1 MIRYIILIIFLV
13 LSFVAIN
20 PQFDTEGVAIRNIDR
35 GSPAALAG
43 IEAPDNTIAPTKR
56 EIVQEI
62 NGVPITDRE
71 SYLEQINRLEA
82 NQSFTLRTDQG
93 GYRLE
98 APAENPSDIG
108 IVIYD
113 VPSNNIRKGLDLS
126 GGTRVILQPESAI
139 SPEDLELV
147 MDNIGERLNVFGL
160 SDIIVRSS
168 RDLAGND
175 FIVVEIAG
183 ANKQEVRELLGSQGF
198 FEARI
203 NNQTVFT
210 GGEDIVFV
218 CNQPECSGIDSRS
231 GGCQRSGDG
240 WFCPYSFSI
249 TLSGDAA
256 RNQATITNQLSVVS
270 DGAGGYLSSPLELYL
285 DGDLIDSLNIAS
297 DLKGRAVTD
306 ISISGSGEGASRELA
321 VNDALD
327 SMKQLQTILY
337 TGSLPVK
344 LNIVKMDAISPVL
357 GAAFVQNALLMALV
371 VILAVAIVIF
381 IKYREWLLSLPIV
394 VTMLSEGFIIL
405 GFASL
410 IGWNL
415 DLAAIAGILIAIG
428 TGVDDQI
435 VIIDEALNQKTDK
448 YRSWKDRIKSARFI
462 IIAAYATT
470 VVAMLP
476 LFFAGAGLLRG
487 FAFTTIIGVS
497 IGVFIT
503 RPAFATFIERNLKK
517 NDD

>member
-1 MIRYIILIIFLV
+1 MIRYIVLIIFLI
-13 LSFVAIN
+13 LSYVAIN

-35 GSPAALAG
+35 GSAAALAG
-43 IEAPDNTIAPTKR
+43 IEAPDNTVAPTKR
-56 EIVQEI
+56 EIIKEI
-62 NGVPITDRE
+62 NGVPVSNQE
-71 SYLEQINRLEA
+71 EYLAQINLLEA
-82 NQSFTLRTDQG
+82 NQSFTMRTDQG
-93 GYRLE
+93 AYRLS
-98 APAENPSDIG
+98 APEENPSNIG
-108 IVIYD
+108 VVTYA

-126 GGTRVILQPESAI
+126 GGTRVILEPETAI

-168 RDLAGND
+168 QDLAGKD

-218 CNQPECSGIDSRS
+218 CNQPECSGIDQRQ
-231 GGCQRSGDG
+231 GGCQGTGGS
-240 WFCPYSFSI
+240 WVCPYSFSI
-249 TLSGDAA
+249 TLSADAA
-256 RNQATITNQLSVVS
+256 RQQAAVTNQLSVLPS
-270 DGAGGYLSSPLELYL
+270 GSLSSPLDLYL
-285 DGDLIDSLNIAS
+285 DGELVDSLSIAS

-306 ISISGSGEGASRELA
+306 ISISGSGEGPSRDLA
-321 VNDALD
+321 VKDALD
-327 SMKQLQTILY
+327 SMKQLQTILV

-344 LNIVKMDAISPVL
+344 LNIVKMDSISPIL

-371 VILAVAIVIF
+371 VILAVAAVIF
-381 IKYREWLLSLPIV
+381 IKYREWLLSLPII

-405 GFASL
+405 GFASI

-435 VIIDEALNQKTDK
+435 VIIDEALSQKSDK
-448 YRSWKDRIKSARFI
+448 YRSWKDRIMSARFI
-462 IIAAYATT
+462 IMAAYATT

-487 FAFTTIIGVS
+487 FAFTTIVGVS

-503 RPAFATFIERNLKK
+503 RPAFATFIERNMKK
-517 NDD
+517 EE

>member
-1 MIRYIILIIFLV
+1 MIRYIVLIIFLV

-35 GSPAALAG
+35 GSAAALAG
-43 IEAPDNTIAPTKR
+43 IEAPDNAVAPTQR
-56 EIVQEI
+56 EVIQEV
-62 NGVPITDRE
+62 NGNPVTDRA
-71 SYLEQINRLEA
+71 SYLELINDLEA
-82 NQSFTLRTDQG
+82 NQSFTMRTDQG
-93 GYRLE
+93 AYRLE

-108 IVIYD
+108 VVIYD

-203 NNQTVFT
+203 NNQSVFT

-218 CNQPECSGIDSRS
+218 CNQPECSGIDSRT
-231 GGCQRSGDG
+231 GGCQGSSGS
-240 WFCPYSFSI
+240 WVCPYSFSI
-249 TLSGDAA
+249 TLSAEAA
-256 RNQATITNQLSVVS
+256 RNQATITNQLSVLPS
-270 DGAGGYLSSPLELYL
+270 GSLSSPLDLYL
-285 DGDLIDSLNIAS
+285 DGELVDSLSIAS

-306 ISISGSGEGASRELA
+306 ISISGSGEGASRDLA
-321 VNDALD
+321 VDDALD
-327 SMKQLQTILY
+327 SMKQLQTILV

-344 LNIVKMDAISPVL
+344 LDIVKMDAISPVL
-357 GAAFVQNALLMALV
+357 GAAFVKNALLMALV

-381 IKYREWLLSLPIV
+381 IKYRELLLSLPII

-448 YRSWKDRIKSARFI
+448 YRSWKDRIMSARFI
-462 IIAAYATT
+462 IMAAYATT

-503 RPAFATFIERNLKK
+503 RPAFATFIERNMKK
-517 NDD
+517 EE

>member
-1 MIRYIILIIFLV
+1 MIRYIILLIFLV

-35 GSPAALAG
+35 GSAAAVAG
-43 IEAPDNTIAPTKR
+43 IEAPDNNIAPTQR
-56 EIVQEI
+56 EIIQAI
-62 NGVPITDRE
+62 NGAPITDRE
-71 SYLEQINRLEA
+71 SYLEQINRLET
-82 NQSFTLRTDQG
+82 NQSFTIRTDQG

-98 APAENPSDIG
+98 APSEDPSDIG

-126 GGTRVILQPESAI
+126 GGTRVILQPESQI

-210 GGEDIVFV
+210 GGDDIVFV

-231 GGCQRSGDG
+231 GGCQSSGDG
-240 WFCPYSFSI
+240 WVCPYSFSI

-256 RNQATITNQLSVVS
+256 RNQATITNQLSVVPE
-270 DGAGGYLSSPLELYL
+270 GGYLSSPLELYL
-285 DGDLIDSLNIAS
+285 DGELVDSLNIAS

-306 ISISGSGEGASRELA
+306 ISISGSGEGQSRELA

-327 SMKQLQTILY
+327 SMKQLQTILV

-344 LNIVKMDAISPVL
+344 LDIVKMDAISPVL

-371 VILAVAIVIF
+371 VILAVATVIF
-381 IKYREWLLSLPIV
+381 IKYRELLLSLPII

-462 IIAAYATT
+462 ILAAYATT
-470 VVAMLP
+470 IVAMLP

-497 IGVFIT
+497 IGVFVT
-503 RPAFATFIERNLKK
+503 RPAFATFIENNLQKK
-517 NDD
+517 DE